1 MTYQVRRSE
10 LICPGHSMKMMEK
23 AAASEAD
30 EVIFDLEDACALS
43 QKAKARQEVAS
54 ALAGLAFGGGK
65 LRAFRVNAVDTPF
78 CFRDVWEVLQMAGKH
93 VDAIVLPKVNQA
105 ADIHFL
111 SKLVEQVEADLG
123 LVRGKIQIEAQIET
137 ALGLHN
143 AYEIAKA
150 SPRVR
155 SLIFGIADFAGDWG
169 ARNFKEDAQRLFY
182 FPRAHMLNAARA
194 AGVDAIDSV
203 TVQFRDTA
211 LVEHDSKE
219 AAQMGYDG
227 KWAIHPS
234 QLAPIHSAFT
244 PSEAE
249 LERARSIVKAY
260 RQADIESGTGAIVIG
275 DEMVDAA
282 TLKVEE
288 KKLAIWERICALA
301 NVSSGP

>member
-1 MTYQVRRSE
+1 MTYPVRRSE

-23 AAASEAD
+23 AASSDAD

-43 QKAKARQEVAS
+43 QKAKARQEVAR
-54 ALAGLAFGGGK
+54 ALGELSFSGNK

-78 CFRDVWEVLQMAGKH
+78 CFKDVWEVLQSAGKN
-93 VDAIVLPKVNQA
+93 VDVIVLPKVNQA

-111 SKLVEQVEADLG
+111 CRLLSQIEADVG
-123 LVRGKIQIEAQIET
+123 LVRGKIQVEAQIET

-150 SPRVR
+150 SPRVC
-155 SLIFGIADFAGDWG
+155 SLIFGVADFAGDWG
-169 ARNFKEDAQRLFY
+169 ARDFKEDAQRLFY

-194 AGVDAIDSV
+194 AGVDAIDAV

-211 LVEHDSKE
+211 LVAHESQE
-219 AAQMGYDG
+219 AAKMGYDG

-234 QLAPIHSAFT
+234 QLAPIHEAFT
-244 PSEAE
+244 PSQEE
-249 LERARSIVKAY
+249 LERARSIIEAY
-260 RQADIESGTGAIVIG
+260 RRADIHQGMGAIVVG

-282 TLKVEE
+282 TLKVEA
-288 KKLAIWERICALA
+288 KKLAIWEKISAA
-301 NVSSGP
+301 EKAP

>member
-1 MTYQVRRSE
+1 
-10 LICPGHSMKMMEK
+10 MKMMEK
-23 AAASEAD
+23 AASSDAD

-43 QKAKARQEVAS
+43 QKAKAREEVAS
-54 ALAGLAFGGGK
+54 ALAELKFRGGK

-78 CFRDVWEVLQMAGKH
+78 CFRDVWEVLQRAGKH
-93 VDAIVLPKVNQA
+93 VDVIVLPKVNLP

-111 SKLVEQVEADLG
+111 SKLLEQMEGDLG
-123 LVRGKIQIEAQIET
+123 LVRGKIQMEAQIET

-169 ARNFKEDAQRLFY
+169 ARDFKEDAQRLFY

-194 AGVDAIDSV
+194 AGVDAIDAV

-211 LVEHDSKE
+211 LVAHEAKE

-227 KWAIHPS
+227 KWAIHPN
-234 QLAPIHSAFT
+234 QLEPIHAAFT
-244 PSEAE
+244 PSQTE
-249 LERARSIVKAY
+249 LERARSIVEAY
-260 RQADIESGTGAIVIG
+260 RRADTESGTGAIVVG

-288 KKLAIWERICALA
+288 KKLAIWERLCAMA
-301 NVSSGP
+301 NAS